1 MSARA
6 ILAAIIFAMPL
17 TAKEVLHPVKLRPG
31 EVVRS
36 IPIRVTTGQPRFV
49 VASRVVEEGESLS
62 VPLEPPAEDRQSLP
76 ASCNAADRGYRPR
89 FVLARRATESQIDNW
104 LRRRHEPHCTRVGRS
119 SRKALGYR
127 DDLRDAKSAFDD
139 VALVNVH
146 LNEGVLRDGS
156 MFLMVLV
163 LLTPEQTE
171 QLAQANFGKLTLP
184 WPVELSD
191 VQRSQLWRLVMA
203 TNDRHTEPPR
213 LWGTQRLSI
222 AGCPIAEFWNLPD
235 SSMSLRSTLSNVGAD
250 ADSNS
255 ILRGTLDAGITDACR
270 AVDTNT
276 RRDPLR
282 RKFSTRSSC
291 AARQF

>member
-1 MSARA
+1 MQLSCRAVQPSEYLPRRPCRLGA

-17 TAKEVLHPVKLRPG
+17 TAQEVLHPVKLRPG

-36 IPIRVTTGQPRFV
+36 ISIRVTTGQPRFV

-62 VPLEPPAEDRQSLP
+62 VPLEPPAEIVDYYERTATQQIEDIDRVCRLDERQKAKLK
-76 ASCNAADRGYRPR
+76 
-89 FVLARRATESQIDNW
+89 LA
-104 LRRRHEPHCTRVGRS
+104 
-119 SRKALGYR
+119 ALGDMSR
-127 DDLRDAKSAFDD
+127 IARESREVREKHSGIAIRNLRDAKSAFDD

-156 MFLMVLV
+156 MFLMVLKS

-203 TNDRHTEPPR
+203 TNDRHTEPPILWEPNDCR
-213 LWGTQRLSI
+213 LLVAQLPSSELAGFLNESQIDALQR
-222 AGCPIAEFWNLPD
+222 W
-235 SSMSLRSTLSNVGAD
+235 
-250 ADSNS
+250 
-255 ILRGTLDAGITDACR
+255 CR
-270 AVDTNT
+270 
-276 RRDPLR
+276 R
-282 RKFSTRSSC
+282 
-291 AARQF
+291 